1 MHNSCAGQMSNT
13 KTARSVLIDPVSGGI
28 DARQWALPKE
38 HLSERIDTTV
48 FDFIFADHIF
58 LDSNFVINA
67 IERDY
72 VRYKIYI
79 FRERAI
85 RKQRLIEHDL
95 RVARRTGNRALYL
108 ECHRD
113 LKKLNRQFW
122 NLRSV
127 LKCKVL
133 VKRKGTERSRSKSGS
148 QTICTHTNPIFERD
162 CEERWLLGLASEI
175 SRASN
180 ARNRVKDGAPFT
192 ARPEALRLTTQYFA
206 DAKTDVRQRRFR
218 TQIRTA
224 TLFRKGKQMGDG
236 RSGGSIGLPT
246 RDQSHHCYSTDWCRY
261 VYRNDTAPSGVVRL
275 RHLGSSDRR
284 RRMASCSI
292 SPS

>member
-1 MHNSCAGQMSNT
+1 MR
-13 KTARSVLIDPVSGGI
+13 KTQTVRGVLIDPVTGVI
-28 DARQWALPKE
+28 EAAQRWALSQDR
-38 HLSERIDTTV
+38 LSERIDTTV
-48 FDFIFADHIF
+48 FDFICADHII
-58 LDSNFVINA
+58 LDANFVINPL
-67 IERDY
+67 ERDY
-72 VRYKIYI
+72 VRYKIHV

-127 LKCKVL
+127 LKSKVL
-133 VKRKGTERSRSKSGS
+133 IKRKGTERSRSKSGS

-162 CEERWLLGLASEI
+162 CEQRWLLGLASEI

-180 ARNRVKDGAPFT
+180 ARNRVKKSVPFK
-192 ARPEALRLTTQYFA
+192 AQPEALRLTTKYFA
-206 DAKTDVRQRRFR
+206 DAKTDVRQQRFR

-224 TLFRKGKQMGDG
+224 ALFGKGKQVGDG
-236 RSGGSIGLPT
+236 RSRGSVGLPT
-246 RDQSHHCYSTDWCRY
+246 RDQSYHGYSTDWCRC
-261 VYRNDTAPSGVVRL
+261 VCRDDTASSGVVRL
-275 RHLGSSDRR
+275 RHLGSGDRR
-284 RRMASCSI
+284 RRMASRSI
-292 SPS
+292 GSS